1 MDSTGSDVFLSHSS
15 ADKATVEEIARK
27 LLNSGITPWL
37 DIWNLVP
44 GEPWQEAIEKALES
58 CSSCAVFIGRGG
70 SGPWQNEEMRAALDR
85 RVRDSRGKFRVIPV
99 YLPGTDLSGEYNLSS
114 FLKRQTWVQFERSV
128 NEEETFRR
136 LICGIQGKAP
146 GPSGVR
152 IRPSGECP
160 YRGLHAFDVS
170 DDRYFFGRDAIRGR
184 LLNRL
189 SPSTGPRQEIRLIG
203 ILGPSGSGKSSLA
216 RAGLIAA
223 LHKGEIDGSAAWPTA
238 ILRPGAKP
246 LESLAVGLSGPGQAS
261 AVSAVRAAIRDL
273 SEDESTLHLMTRL
286 TLGEARPE
294 SRFLLVVDQFEEIFA
309 LSPSEA
315 DRTAFVENLLYAAS
329 VVGGQTFVVLVMRAD
344 FYGRCAAYSSL
355 AAALSASQVLVDEMT
370 RKDLRLAIEEPARL
384 TGYSFEPGLVDVILN
399 DAVNEPGVL
408 PLLQNALFQ
417 LWERRQ
423 GNLLTHAA
431 YETIGGLGG
440 AIERQ
445 AEAVFDQLDAE
456 EKRLCRKVL
465 LRLIQPGEGT
475 ATKRR
480 APLREFDPEEA
491 QHSGIERILSK
502 LTAPDTRLLVT
513 HGEEGSVSGPT
524 VELAHEAIITNW
536 RRLRDWIEEDR
547 QGIVIRRRI
556 TDAAAE
562 WQSAAFNDALLFR
575 GPRLTES
582 LAWADSHK
590 DDLNER
596 EHEFL
601 QRSADHAAEQARMGD
616 AASLDQL
623 EAVAGQIWLGVS
635 EMEVWLERAGK
646 LTRGIDRYKQ
656 QAEKLDNDSLTLPNA
671 DRQFRVDT
679 LRTLIV
685 RLERFRDGLVSPAT
699 HIVAVLPQL
708 AKLTVDQLAQEWERA
723 IESIADVRDCPAYAG
738 LRIEPQLGLV
748 PLGRDPRSGLWEFA
762 HLISGT
768 PPARSPDGKLQLN
781 DLSAIV
787 LVLLPGGSFRMGA
800 VKPSN
805 EAGIGAP
812 NVDPHALD
820 DEGPVHT
827 VTLAPYFL
835 SKYQMTQG
843 QWLTCAGTNPSM
855 FRPEK
860 GGGVTLLHPVE
871 CVAWPECVEL
881 LTKVGL
887 ALPTEAQWEYGARAT
902 TTSIWWSG
910 NDPEAIRAA
919 SNLNTSA
926 PTPVG
931 HYDSPNAFGLHDVA
945 GNVWEWCRE
954 RCGSYQDPVIGG
966 DAERTPDGSTM
977 LMSRGGSFFNDPSF
991 ARSSIRYFKTVPDAR
1006 FNNRGLRP
1014 AKPLLT
1020 GRAI

>member
-1 MDSTGSDVFLSHSS
+1 LDSTGSDVFLSHSS
-15 ADKATVEEIARK
+15 ADKAIVEEIARK
-27 LLNSGITPWL
+27 LLGSGITPWL

-44 GEPWQEAIEKALES
+44 GEPWQEAIEKALEN
-58 CSSCAVFIGRGG
+58 CSSCAVFIGVGG

-99 YLPGTDLSGEYNLSS
+99 YLPGTHSNGEYNLSS
-114 FLKRQTWVQFERSV
+114 FLKRQTWVQFERSTD
-128 NEEETFRR
+128 EEETFRR
-136 LICGIQGKAP
+136 LVCGIQGKAP

-152 IRPSGECP
+152 IHPSGECP

-189 SPSTGPRQEIRLIG
+189 SPLIGPRQEIRLIG

-216 RAGLIAA
+216 RAGLVAA
-223 LHKGEIDGSAAWPTA
+223 LRKGEIDGSSAWPIA
-238 ILRPGAKP
+238 ILRPGANP
-246 LESLAVGLSGPGQAS
+246 LESLAVCLSSQGQTS
-261 AVSAVRAAIRDL
+261 GVSALRTAIREL

-286 TLGEARPE
+286 MLSSAKPD

-309 LSPSEA
+309 LCPNEV

-329 VVGGQTFVVLVMRAD
+329 VVGGQIFVVLVMRAD

-355 AAALSASQVLVDEMT
+355 AAALSASQVLVDVMT
-370 RKDLRLAIEEPARL
+370 KKDLRLAIEEPARL
-384 TGYSFEPGLVDVILN
+384 TGYSFEPGLVDVILK
-399 DAVNEPGVL
+399 DAINEPGVL

-423 GNLLTHAA
+423 GSLLTHAA

-445 AEAVFDQLDAE
+445 AEGVFNQLDPE

-465 LRLIQPGEGT
+465 LRLVQPGDGT

-480 APLREFDPEEA
+480 TPLREFESEEV
-491 QHSGIERILSK
+491 QHSGIEHILSK
-502 LTAPDTRLLVT
+502 LTAADTRLLVS

-524 VELAHEAIITNW
+524 IELAHEAIITNW

-562 WQSAAFNDALLFR
+562 WRSAAFNDALLFR

-590 DDLNER
+590 DDLNEQ

-601 QRSADHAAEQARMGD
+601 QRSADHAVEQARMGD

-623 EAVAGQIWLGVS
+623 EAVAPRIWLRVPDMG
-635 EMEVWLERAGK
+635 VWLERARK
-646 LTRGIDRYKQ
+646 LTDGIGRYRKQ
-656 QAEKLDNDSLTLPNA
+656 LEKLDNDSLTRPDA
-671 DRQFRVDT
+671 DRRFRVDI

-685 RLERFRDGLVSPAT
+685 RLERFRDGLVEPAT
-699 HIVAVLPQL
+699 HIVMVLPQL
-708 AKLTVDQLAQEWERA
+708 ETFTVDHLSREWECA
-723 IESIADVRDCPAYAG
+723 IESIADVPECPAYRG
-738 LRIEPQLGLV
+738 LRITPQSGLV

-768 PPARSPDGKLQLN
+768 PPARSADGKLQLS
-781 DLSAIV
+781 DLSSIV

-800 VKPSN
+800 VKPSS
-805 EAGIGAP
+805 EAGLGAP

-835 SKYQMTQG
+835 SKFQMTQG

-860 GGGVTLLHPVE
+860 SGGITLLHPVE
-871 CVAWPECVEL
+871 CVGWPECQDL
-881 LTKVGL
+881 LTGVGL
-887 ALPTEAQWEYGARAT
+887 ALPTEAQWEYGARAN

-931 HYDSPNAFGLHDVA
+931 HYDRPNAFGLHDVA

-954 RCGSYQDPVIGG
+954 RCGSYLDPVIGDNG
-966 DAERTPDGSTM
+966 ERTPSNSTM
-977 LMSRGGSFFNDPSF
+977 LMARGGSFFNDPSF

-1014 AKPLLT
+1014 ARPLLAGGT
-1020 GRAI
+1020 K